1 MAHNAP
7 SVNLEMTPT
16 WGEQAIRWRVGCYS
30 EGLSNVFL
38 WQSRPSTHW
47 AVLARVWLK
56 KAIPP
61 LSSELMRSITPGT
74 LCSGEAKTSQKL
86 GLPQQRNP
94 AEDHT
99 DNEGAEAHA
108 VSGEAK
114 SSVWK
119 REG

>member
-1 MAHNAP
+1 MCTKKLCRKGP
-7 SVNLEMTPT
+7 EDPGGQVKT
-16 WGEQAIRWRVGCYS
+16 WV
-30 EGLSNVFL
+30 SNVFL
-38 WQSRPSTHW
+38 WKSRPSTHW

-61 LSSELMRSITPGT
+61 LSSELMRSTTPGT
-74 LCSGEAKTSQKL
+74 LCSGEPKTSQKL

-114 SSVWK
+114 SSGK
-119 REG
+119 EKAKEGG